1 MKRLFAFLL
10 SIFILVSVSVGF
22 TSCSSADNDN
32 TTTTTV
38 AQTEKIS
45 EEEAAEEE
53 KVPLITLCPT
63 YEYFLDSLEHGVSD
77 EKNSVADDGEH
88 VVASFTYNGYSF
100 VITYLNSEPHYMN
113 SISIMDGT
121 TSYSDHWL
129 NTVPNNVFKLL
140 YLYLVEVPNSLS
152 PDDLS
157 EKLSSRTETKEE
169 EYMFTGELNYSSNGI
184 KYYISLGLGKT
195 KNSAAVYTAS
205 VEIDETYMVNKPEDY
220 TETTTELQTEAEEA
234 SNSPNQSDNKQ
245 EETTLSVGNGSDN
258 RSNANSSSANT
269 ASVGNCSNG
278 HNWVEV
284 TKKVH
289 HKEEGHYENVK
300 TGENKITI
308 YHCPECSETF
318 DSYNAYTSHFQKH
331 INEDPYTKYIM
342 DSYTKTYEYEPIYE
356 KQWIVDAEAYDETVV
371 TGYKC
376 SVCGKTK

>member
-22 TSCSSADNDN
+22 TSCSSTDDEN
-32 TTTTTV
+32 TTTTAV

-45 EEEAAEEE
+45 EEKAAEEE

-63 YEYFLDSLEHGVSD
+63 YEYFLDSLEHGVGD
-77 EKNSVADDGEH
+77 EKTSVADDGKH
-88 VVASFTYNGYSF
+88 VVASFTYNNYSF
-100 VITYLNSEPHYMN
+100 VITYLNSEPHYIN
-113 SISIMDGT
+113 SIMIMDST
-121 TSYSDHWL
+121 TSFSENWFYTSM
-129 NTVPNNVFKLL
+129 NNVLELL
-140 YLYLVEVPNSLS
+140 YLYLVEIPNSLS
-152 PDDLS
+152 PNDLS
-157 EKLSSRTETKEE
+157 DKLGSRMESKEE
-169 EYMFTGELNYSSNGI
+169 EYMFTTESNYSSNGI
-184 KYYISLGLGKT
+184 EYYLLISQGKT
-195 KNSAAVYTAS
+195 RNSASYYNAS

-220 TETTTELQTEAEEA
+220 TETTTELQTQAEEA

-245 EETTLSVGNGSDN
+245 EDTTLSAGKGLDN
-258 RSNANSSSANT
+258 RSNADRSSSNT
-269 ASVGNCSNG
+269 ASAGNCSNG

-300 TGENKITI
+300 TGEKKITI
-308 YHCPECSETF
+308 YHCPGCSETF

-331 INEDPYTKYIM
+331 IKEDPNIKGIM
-342 DSYTKTYEYEPIYE
+342 DSYRTSYEYEPIYK
-356 KQWIVDAEAYDETVV
+356 KQWIVDSEAYDETVV